1 MPKGKQST
9 PNTTPPHRIDVDEVM
24 ETLKEVLRKIGKFSF
39 TNKSEFEALVKNS
52 LAKEQTEE
60 VKKNKKR
67 MPQITDRMEQ
77 IERVMNKLYEDNAL
91 GNMDTE
97 RYEQLSRKYAKEYY
111 TLKAEKEEIK
121 ERLSEYENA
130 NKRAKRFIRLAESYS
145 NFEELTPTII
155 NEFISKSIVH
165 ERDVKRAKYI
175 VQRIEVYFN
184 YIGKFENELTKQIEP
199 TEQKMIQMRKEIE
212 EAKKEKA

>member
-67 MPQITDRMEQ
+67 IPQITDRMEQ

-97 RYEQLSRKYAKEYY
+97 RYEQLSRKYAEEYY

-121 ERLSEYENA
+121 ERLSECENA
-130 NKRAKRFIRLAESYS
+130 NQRAKRFIRLAESYS

-155 NEFISKSIVH
+155 NEFISKIIVH

-199 TEQKMIQMRKEIE
+199 TEQEMIQMRKEIE
-212 EAKKEKA
+212 ESKKEKA